1 MTVIA
6 APGDTWGISGPTF
19 LRVYLL
25 AALVVVVGSIV
36 HRRRILAG
44 PPAADVSQLGPQQ
57 AAFLNGGNQLA
68 IWASLGGLRGAGIV
82 GVQPNRRL
90 AVGGQLPPGSTP
102 LDRAI
107 HYAAGRNL
115 YASELGRDR
124 SVLRALEQLRDGL
137 QRQGLALTQAQR
149 LSARRG
155 SFLLLSLVLL
165 GVARVVAGLANDHP
179 VGFLLL
185 VLIPLA
191 VAAALIA
198 RVPWRTRAAD
208 VALRELRR
216 RNLHLAPAS
225 APAYAT
231 YGAAGA
237 ALGVAL
243 FGTASLWAMD
253 PGFAEQAEIQRQAL
267 SSGGASSG
275 GTSCSGGGSSCSGGS
290 SCGGG
295 GGCGGGCGG

>member
-19 LRVYLL
+19 LWVYLL

-36 HRRRILAG
+36 HRRRVLAG
-44 PPAADVSQLGPQQ
+44 PPAADVGQLGPQQ
-57 AAFLNGGNQLA
+57 VAFLNGGNQLA
-68 IWASLGGLRGAGIV
+68 IWTSLGGLRGTGIV
-82 GVQPNRRL
+82 GVKPNRRL
-90 AVGGQLPPGSTP
+90 SVGGQLPPGSTP
-102 LDRAI
+102 LDRAV
-107 HYAAGRNL
+107 HHAASRNL
-115 YASELGRDR
+115 YASELGRDGW
-124 SVLRALEQLRDGL
+124 VLRALEQLRDGL

-165 GVARVVAGLANDHP
+165 GVARVVAGLANDRP
-179 VGFLLL
+179 VGFLFL
-185 VLIPLA
+185 VLLPVA

-216 RNLHLAPAS
+216 RNLHLAPDS

-267 SSGGASSG
+267 SSGGSSSG
-275 GTSCSGGGSSCSGGS
+275 GTSCGGAGSSCSGGS